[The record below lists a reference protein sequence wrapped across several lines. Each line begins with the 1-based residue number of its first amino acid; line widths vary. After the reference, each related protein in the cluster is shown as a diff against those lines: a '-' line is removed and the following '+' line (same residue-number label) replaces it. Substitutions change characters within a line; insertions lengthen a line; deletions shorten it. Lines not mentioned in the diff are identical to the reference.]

1 MSFKKIHL
9 YIHSVHRTRQ
19 PLFKLCTLYQ
29 NTRIEQQTVYNT
41 TVRLHYEMIKNIR
54 VFLATYAHL
63 TSPSRVEET
72 VTRQIPLTHESIV
85 HERYL
90 CYCLRDGDTWALL
103 GWKIFPRQ
111 VATFVQQSCPDSSR
125 NDAVTMLKIPWK
137 KVALDPRLP
146 DI

>member
-1 MSFKKIHL
+1 MFSKKIHL

-29 NTRIEQQTVYNT
+29 STRIEQQTVYNT

-72 VTRQIPLTHESIV
+72 VTR
-85 HERYL
+85 
-90 CYCLRDGDTWALL
+90 
-103 GWKIFPRQ
+103 
-111 VATFVQQSCPDSSR
+111 
-125 NDAVTMLKIPWK
+125 
-137 KVALDPRLP
+137 
-146 DI
+146 